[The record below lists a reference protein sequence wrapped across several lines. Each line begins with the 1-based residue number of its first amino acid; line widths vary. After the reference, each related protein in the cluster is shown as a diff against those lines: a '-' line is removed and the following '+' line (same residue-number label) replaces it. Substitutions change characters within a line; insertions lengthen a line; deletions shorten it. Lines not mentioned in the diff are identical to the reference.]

1 MDTINRIKT
10 TIFFS
15 LVVTLMCASGV
26 YAQKR
31 HYLFSYFVGNGEDGL
46 HLAYSTDGYTWRAL
60 NEGKSFLTPIAGKDK
75 LMRDPSI
82 LQGQDGLFHMVW
94 TVSWGEQG
102 IGYANS
108 KDLIHWSEQR
118 YIPVMEHEPKTR
130 NSWAPELFYDD
141 VTKEYFIFWA
151 STIPGKFE
159 KGEEQK
165 YNHRMY
171 YVTSKDLKTFSETK
185 LFYDHGFSVIDA
197 ALIKA
202 DGRYVM
208 FLKDETDQP
217 NEPEKNIRIATS
229 DRAAGPYSPP
239 SEPITGDY
247 WAEGPTPININ
258 GKWFV
263 YFDKY
268 REHKYGL
275 VTSTDLVN
283 WKDESD
289 KLVMPQGI
297 RHGTAFEV
305 SKKTIKKLLEI
316 AD

>member
-1 MDTINRIKT
+1 
-10 TIFFS
+10 
-15 LVVTLMCASGV
+15 
-26 YAQKR
+26 
-31 HYLFSYFVGNGEDGL
+31 
-46 HLAYSTDGYTWRAL
+46 
-60 NEGKSFLTPIAGKDK
+60 
-75 LMRDPSI
+75 
-82 LQGQDGLFHMVW
+82 
-94 TVSWGEQG
+94 
-102 IGYANS
+102 
-108 KDLIHWSEQR
+108 
-118 YIPVMEHEPKTR
+118 
-130 NSWAPELFYDD
+130 
-141 VTKEYFIFWA
+141 
-151 STIPGKFE
+151 
-159 KGEEQK
+159 GEEQK

-305 SKKTIKKLLEI
+305 SKKTIKKLLGI
-316 AD
+316 TD